1 MTARF
6 SDPLSSHQTVDSLK
20 KDVRLRDLIVAVFAA
35 NRDKEL
41 SDSDLTDLINVYVPV
56 PVQRNVVARARSFVE
71 ADGLVERTGEAW
83 DEGRKRTLLMF
94 RATKGLKAPD
104 VVMSRRR
111 IPSAVVPASLM
122 VRADGNGGVVVVDM
136 KSKRVL
142 ASRYQWTLKD
152 LERYA
157 QALAHGGM

>member
-1 MTARF
+1 MSARY
-6 SDPLSSHQTVDSLK
+6 SDPASSHQTVDSIK

-35 NRDKEL
+35 NRDKAL
-41 SDSDLTDLINVYVPV
+41 SDSDLTDIVNIYVSV

-71 ADGLVERTGEAW
+71 ADGLIQRVGQKW

-94 RATKGLKAPD
+94 RATKELKAPD
-104 VVMSRRR
+104 VVISRRR
-111 IPSAVVPASLM
+111 IPAAVVPASLA
-122 VRADGNGGVVVVDM
+122 VRASGENVIVIDM
-136 KSKRVL
+136 KTGRVL
-142 ASRYQWTLKD
+142 ADRYQWTLKD